1 MKKLFADT
9 AFAVIL
15 FVGSVYLWSVAD
27 GFQRFP
33 RYKGIDMDFWP
44 KILLVVVALLAL
56 AQIAQ
61 NVLNIRSRLAAGKVR
76 EEGGEAFNWA
86 KLGAS
91 GALVV
96 AYFIGLQTVGFMIA
110 TVVFLFFATRL
121 IGYSNWVLG
130 LVYQFAFTALVTL
143 AFVKLL
149 ELPLPRG
156 MGPFETLSRMFY

>member
-9 AFAVIL
+9 AFAMAL
-15 FVGSVYLWSVAD
+15 LVGATYLWFVAD

-44 KILLVVVALLAL
+44 KILFAIIVVLAVALIW
-56 AQIAQ
+56 QNIA
-61 NVLNIRSRLAAGKVR
+61 NIRARLAAGKT
-76 EEGGEAFNWA
+76 ETAGEPFNWA

-91 GALVV
+91 ALLVV

-110 TVVFLFFATRL
+110 TVVFLFLAIRL
-121 IGYSNWVLG
+121 IGYANRLLG
-130 LVYQFAFTALVTL
+130 TIYPFAFTALVTL
-143 AFVKLL
+143 AFVKVL

-156 MGPFETLSRMFY
+156 MGLFESLSRMFY